1 MFFVI
6 VHLWLRRATKTYIV
20 EKLQMA
26 NHAEV
31 LWTKYS
37 RRWSTQNRYAKT
49 YPGYFD
55 RASGFAGGF
64 SMWSLGVGGNP
75 DVIGMEKSFR
85 GIGKQSMS
93 SGVTWKDPFL
103 RGILGL
109 FSERLWVFV
118 LLIPLS
124 GVYGVCVG
132 TILVVWV
139 YFGHTSGACYIDHL
153 MGVHYAYSGRM
164 LVAHQ
169 RKQSVLYS
177 VQAYTKSHASH
188 IWPYIG
194 LIIHLAYSRFI
205 QPARRPWTS
214 LYWVFSLALF
224 LSRCIL

>member
-1 MFFVI
+1 
-6 VHLWLRRATKTYIV
+6 
-20 EKLQMA
+20 
-26 NHAEV
+26 
-31 LWTKYS
+31 
-37 RRWSTQNRYAKT
+37 
-49 YPGYFD
+49 
-55 RASGFAGGF
+55 
-64 SMWSLGVGGNP
+64 MWSLGVGGNS

-124 GVYGVCVG
+124 GVYGICVG

-169 RKQSVLYS
+169 RKQGVLYS

-205 QPARRPWTS
+205 QAARRPWTS
-214 LYWVFSLALF
+214 LYCVLSLALF
-224 LSRCIL
+224 LSRCIV